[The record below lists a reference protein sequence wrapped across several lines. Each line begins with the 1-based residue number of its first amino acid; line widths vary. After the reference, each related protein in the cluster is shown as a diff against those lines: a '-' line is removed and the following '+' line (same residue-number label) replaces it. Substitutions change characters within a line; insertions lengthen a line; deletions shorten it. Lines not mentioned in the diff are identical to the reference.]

1 MCRLMFCN
9 ASDDLDERKYLQC
22 MALVSKMSFS
32 TQQGHHFGPSCI
44 CCNHT
49 CICIFPAS
57 GFAVFFLQFAFFNL
71 ISLHLKT
78 NDQTSFIILL
88 DLCPLDTVQPSSVF
102 SMSNHPHL
110 QAIRDAKSEEHEER
124 APAIFP
130 PSVLIFG
137 LPTKKIC

>member
-88 DLCPLDTVQPSSVF
+88 NLCPTIFSIFHAQSSTF
-102 SMSNHPHL
+102 TGN
-110 QAIRDAKSEEHEER
+110 QRC
-124 APAIFP
+124 
-130 PSVLIFG
+130 
-137 LPTKKIC
+137 KKPENPFFAMLCLY

>member
-57 GFAVFFLQFAFFNL
+57 GFAVFFLQFAFFNF

-88 DLCPLDTVQPSSVF
+88 DLCPTIFSIFHVHFPCPF

-130 PSVLIFG
+130 PAVLIFG
-137 LPTKKIC
+137 LPT

>member
-9 ASDDLDERKYLQC
+9 ASDDLDERKIFAVYG
-22 MALVSKMSFS
+22 FS
-32 TQQGHHFGPSCI
+32 LEEEFQQGHHFGPSCI

-57 GFAVFFLQFAFFNL
+57 GFAVFFLLQFAFFNL

-88 DLCPLDTVQPSSVF
+88 DLCPTIFSIFHAQSSTF
-102 SMSNHPHL
+102 TGNQRCKKPENPFFAIEPRISSMARL
-110 QAIRDAKSEEHEER
+110 
-124 APAIFP
+124 
-130 PSVLIFG
+130 
-137 LPTKKIC
+137 